1 MYKIHHYFKEIH
13 VRTLYLFLSFVMTLS
28 ISYFFIDKLFYIFTN
43 FFFTI
48 EETATS
54 AIGEVSNSIKM
65 SLTYE
70 KGAIIEF
77 EKALSFS
84 PSAEW
89 KTEGQSENL
98 GAPYKKN
105 QYESRKFIFTDITE
119 AFRTS
124 LSLAIGFT
132 CYIHVPFLIYQIWSF
147 FVPSLFCQERQKFS
161 RFCFLLLF
169 LYFLA
174 TFSIISLIFPVLW
187 NFFLN
192 FETTTEFLDI
202 HCEARISSYI
212 SFIFKTCILS
222 HFIFQLP
229 FFSLLF
235 LEFQIFSIFDI
246 MSNRRFIYWCIL
258 LLSALIAPPDFLIQF
273 FISFF
278 LILLLEIGF
287 FIILLFTQYAL
298 GSMEQSRAFACSAE
312 LMERTNSTK

>member
-1 MYKIHHYFKEIH
+1 
-13 VRTLYLFLSFVMTLS
+13 MTLS
-28 ISYFFIDKLFYIFTN
+28 VSYFFIDKLFYIFTN
-43 FFFTI
+43 FFFII

-54 AIGEVSNSIKM
+54 GIGEISIKM
-65 SLTYE
+65 SPTYE
-70 KGAIIEF
+70 KDEIIEF

-89 KTEGQSENL
+89 KTEGQSENH
-98 GAPYKKN
+98 GALYKKN

-147 FVPSLFCQERQKFS
+147 FVPSLFCQERQKLS

-212 SFIFKTCILS
+212 SFIFKTCLLS

-235 LEFQIFSIFDI
+235 LEFQVFSIFDI

-258 LLSALIAPPDFLIQF
+258 LLSALTAPPDFLIQF

-287 FIILLFTQYAL
+287 FILLLFTKYAL